1 MSRKV
6 IIVLAALCIGFTGAS
21 FAAVESIKVSGD
33 ITATAVNR
41 DLGLGNAGSPGT
53 NSSGVQDPNVENAG
67 NGNLDNEQFAFSQ
80 IRIRFDADLT
90 EGVSAVVRLINERAW
105 GSEDAENAYPTT
117 GLSAA
122 MNTAR
127 GGDTEVDIDL
137 AYVEMKE
144 FLYQPLTL
152 IVGRQN
158 LRYGNALV
166 IGDPDTNQTASS
178 KVPRDFAD
186 QSLRKSFDAVRAIL
200 DYSPY
205 TVDLIYASI
214 DENISNINDDI
225 NLWAAYATYDWAS
238 YNGVSEAYFLYT
250 NQDRSS
256 VLGTPLGI
264 NPTTQIVENQ
274 SQTYTLGGR
283 VQYDPNDNWTVGVE
297 GAYQFGDIQI
307 IDNTGAAVIATNPY
321 QHLSAF
327 AAQLIGQYRFLNDYN
342 AMLQLEYTYLSGD
355 DDKTDKPQTGWQ
367 PLFEDQTAGELINI
381 LFPNTG
387 TQAITLRGSMMPRED
402 ITLGA
407 SYTWLGLAEKVNYDH
422 DAVLTAEDATTYTSV
437 VGPAAGNA
445 YNIEGNNNYLGSEID
460 TFMLYDYTEDVQIKL
475 TSAVFIPGGFFQSEN
490 NTPAYS
496 MKAGVSVD
504 F

>member
-6 IIVLAALCIGFTGAS
+6 IIMLAAICVVFTGAS

-41 DLGLGNAGSPGT
+41 DLGLGGDGSGGAL
-53 NSSGVQDPNVENAG
+53 SGVENAG
-67 NGNLDNEQFAFSQ
+67 HGNLDAEHFAFSQ
-80 IRIRFDADLT
+80 VRIRFDADLT

-105 GSEDAENAYPTT
+105 GSEDADNNNPLTIT
-117 GLSAA
+117 Q
-122 MNTAR
+122 
-127 GGDTEVDIDL
+127 GGDTEVDVDL

-152 IVGRQN
+152 IIGRQN
-158 LRYGNALV
+158 LRYGNALL
-166 IGDPDTNQTASS
+166 IGDPDTNQTASV

-205 TVDLIYASI
+205 TVDLIYAAL
-214 DENISNINDDI
+214 DENVSNINDDR
-225 NLWAAYATYDWAS
+225 NLWGAYATYDWAS

-250 NQDRSS
+250 NQNASS
-256 VLGTPLGI
+256 ILGSPALV
-264 NPTTQIVENQ
+264 NPTLQIVEDQ
-274 SQTYTLGGR
+274 SATYTMGGR
-283 VQYDPNDNWTVGVE
+283 VQYDPNDNWTLGIE

-307 IDNTGAAVIATNPY
+307 LDNTAAAIIATNPY

-342 AMLQLEYTYLSGD
+342 SMLQLEYTYLSGD
-355 DDKTDKPQTGWQ
+355 NDKTDELQTGWQ

-402 ITLGA
+402 ITVGA
-407 SYTWLGLAEKVNYDH
+407 SYTWLTLAEKVNYDY
-422 DAVLTAEDATTYTSV
+422 DTVLTAEDATTYNSV
-437 VGPAAGNA
+437 VGPAAGNT
-445 YNIEGNNNYLGSEID
+445 YNIEGNENYLGSEID
-460 TFMLYDYTEDVQIKL
+460 SFMLYDYTEDVQIKL

-490 NTPAYS
+490 NTAAYS